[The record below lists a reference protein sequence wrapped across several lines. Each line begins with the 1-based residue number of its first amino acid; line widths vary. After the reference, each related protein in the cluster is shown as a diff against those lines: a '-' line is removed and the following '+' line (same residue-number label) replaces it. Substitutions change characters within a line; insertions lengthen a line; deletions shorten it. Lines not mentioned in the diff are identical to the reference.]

1 MKIAGLMK
9 LTLLDYPGEMACTIF
24 TSSCNFRCPFCHN
37 SSLVINTESN
47 KLIDNNEVLSFLKER
62 TGRLDGV
69 CITGGEPTIQEDL
82 TSFIKEIKN
91 IGYKVK
97 LDTNGYNPK
106 KLKEL
111 ISSNLV
117 DYVAMDIK
125 NSLSKYPLTCGL
137 KAMML
142 ENVLESISYL
152 LENHVDYEFRTTIIK
167 EFHEEN
173 DLKEIAKLIKGCKRY
188 FLQQFEDTPY
198 NIQKGFHAHS
208 IETLNR
214 FKEILLKEG
223 IQTELRGI

>member
-62 TGRLDGV
+62 KGRLDGV
-69 CITGGEPTIQEDL
+69 CITGGEPTIH
-82 TSFIKEIKN
+82 
-91 IGYKVK
+91 
-97 LDTNGYNPK
+97 NGYNPK

-137 KAMML
+137 KTMML

-167 EFHEEN
+167 EFHDEN

>member
-37 SSLVINTESN
+37 SSLVIDTESN
-47 KLIDNNEVLSFLKER
+47 QLLDNNEVLSFLKER
-62 TGRLDGV
+62 KGRLDGV

-82 TSFIKEIKN
+82 TSFIKEIKD

-106 KLKEL
+106 KLKE
-111 ISSNLV
+111 IVSSNLV

-125 NSLSKYPLTCGL
+125 NSLSKYPQTCGL
-137 KAMML
+137 NKMMI
-142 ENVLESISYL
+142 ENILESISYL
-152 LENHVDYEFRTTIIK
+152 LEDHVDYEFRTTIIK
-167 EFHEEN
+167 EFHDEN
-173 DLKEIAKLIKGCKRY
+173 DIREIAKSIKGCKRY

-198 NIQKGFHAHS
+198 NIKQGYHAHS
-208 IETLNR
+208 KETLDR
-214 FKEILLKEG
+214 FKEILLQEG
-223 IQTELRGI
+223 IKVELRGI

>member
-62 TGRLDGV
+62 KGRLDGV

-125 NSLSKYPLTCGL
+125 NSLS
-137 KAMML
+137 
-142 ENVLESISYL
+142 NYL
-152 LENHVDYEFRTTIIK
+152 
-167 EFHEEN
+167 
-173 DLKEIAKLIKGCKRY
+173 
-188 FLQQFEDTPY
+188 
-198 NIQKGFHAHS
+198 
-208 IETLNR
+208 
-214 FKEILLKEG
+214 
-223 IQTELRGI
+223 

>member
-37 SSLVINTESN
+37 SSLVIDTESN
-47 KLIDNNEVLSFLKER
+47 QLLDNNEVLSFLEER
-62 TGRLDGV
+62 KGRLDGV

-82 TSFIKEIKN
+82 TSFIKEIKD

-106 KLKEL
+106 KLKE
-111 ISSNLV
+111 IVSSNLV

-125 NSLSKYPLTCGL
+125 NSLSKYPQTCGL
-137 KAMML
+137 NKMMI
-142 ENVLESISYL
+142 ENILESISYL
-152 LENHVDYEFRTTIIK
+152 LEDHVDYEFRTTIIK
-167 EFHEEN
+167 EFHDEN
-173 DLKEIAKLIKGCKRY
+173 DIREIAKSIKGCKRY

-198 NIQKGFHAHS
+198 NIKQGYHAHS
-208 IETLNR
+208 KETLDR
-214 FKEILLKEG
+214 FKEILLQEG
-223 IQTELRGI
+223 IKVELRGI